1 MIRRCVNIF
10 FFQFSSFFF
19 FLLSF
24 IFSSLPL
31 SFLLSSLIFSLL
43 LFLFHSYSFLFF
55 LDVKITSSLE
65 YHLFYLLLVSSIFS
79 SSLFFCSI
87 FFIFSS
93 VVDLKLNRPR
103 EKHFYGER
111 FIHGDP
117 RNCSSSPATRT
128 QLFPRVSH
136 VLRNLLLRSSK

>member
-31 SFLLSSLIFSLL
+31 SFLFSSLIFSLL

-65 YHLFYLLLVSSIFS
+65 YLLSSPCIFDLFFISFLLFNFFY
-79 SSLFFCSI
+79 LFFCCRSETE
-87 FFIFSS
+87 
-93 VVDLKLNRPR
+93 PAT
-103 EKHFYGER
+103 KHFYGER